1 MVYPGVTMLTRMPSG
16 PTSFAIVY
24 EATIIAR
31 FVELYAVCFSSIDV
45 AASELI

>member
-1 MVYPGVTMLTRMPSG
+1 M
-16 PTSFAIVY
+16 AIVN

-31 FVELYAVCFSSIDV
+31 FVELYAACLTSMDV